1 METTYFA
8 NPETNLMYKRVS
20 PTVVIL
26 LQVQGRDLNQDFHHK
41 HEKVTFPSVERLEKD
56 IQEMKIRTA
65 QDWEDLMNE
74 FLQVNKVKL
83 ELMNIH
89 RQQKYERGELKV

>member
-1 METTYFA
+1 MEVTYWA
-8 NPETNLMYKRVS
+8 TPEVNLMYKRIS

-26 LQVQGRDLNQDFHHK
+26 LQVNGRDLNQDFHHK
-41 HEKVTFPSVERLEKD
+41 HEKVTFPSAERLEKD
-56 IQEMKIRTA
+56 IQEMKVRTA

-89 RQQKYERGELKV
+89 RQQRYEKGALQL

>member
-1 METTYFA
+1 MEVTYFA
-8 NPETNLMYKRVS
+8 NPQTNLMYKRVS

-41 HEKVTFPSVERLEKD
+41 HEKVTFPSAERLEKD

-89 RQQKYERGELKV
+89 RQQRYDRGELKV